1 MFERVHPPCRRLMT
15 KRLAS
20 VRDRYSILGAARG
33 RARLLAQP
41 ARPWTTSPC
50 GGAGYRSP
58 VTTPISVLDL
68 VPVPPGATAG
78 EAIDHSIEL
87 ARLAEELGYRRYW
100 VAEHHNT
107 PSFASMATS
116 VLIGVL
122 ARETSRIRV
131 GSGGIML
138 PNHSPLKVAEDFL
151 TLEAMHPG
159 RIDLGLGRAP
169 GTDQVTALALRRST
183 ELLAADDF
191 PQQVEMLRAY
201 AGESDFLAGHPLGK
215 VSAALPGARLPPLWI
230 LGSSTYGAQFA
241 AQTGRGY
248 SFAFHFSP
256 DAAVPA
262 LRAYREGFRPSD
274 ELAEPYAILGVSV
287 VCADTVERAEVL
299 ARAHDLLWL
308 RIRRNERL
316 PLPTPDEAAAYRFTA
331 EEKAQ
336 AQASRRMLVSGTPDQ
351 VRKRLLALK
360 DELAV
365 DEFIVTS
372 HIATH
377 EERLA
382 SYRLLA
388 EAMA

>member
-1 MFERVHPPCRRLMT
+1 MNVPM
-15 KRLAS
+15 
-20 VRDRYSILGAARG
+20 
-33 RARLLAQP
+33 
-41 ARPWTTSPC
+41 
-50 GGAGYRSP
+50 
-58 VTTPISVLDL
+58 SVLDL
-68 VPVPPGATAG
+68 VPVPPNGTGAN
-78 EAIDHSIEL
+78 AIANSVEL
-87 ARLAEELGYRRYW
+87 ARLSEDLGYTRYW
-100 VAEHHNT
+100 IAEHHNT
-107 PSFASMATS
+107 PAFAAMATS
-116 VLIGVL
+116 VLIGTI

-138 PNHSPLKVAEDFL
+138 PNHSPLKIAEDFL
-151 TLEAMHPG
+151 TLEALYPG

-201 AGESDFLAGHPLGK
+201 AGESDFLDGHPLGK
-215 VSAALPGARLPPLWI
+215 VKASLSGAKLPPLWI
-230 LGSSTYGAQFA
+230 LGSSTFGAQLA
-241 AQTGRGY
+241 AHIGRGY

-262 LRAYREGFRPSD
+262 LRAYREGFQPSD
-274 ELAEPYAILGVSV
+274 HLAEPYAILGTAII
-287 VCADTVERAEVL
+287 CADTEERAEEL

-316 PLPTPDEAAAYRFTA
+316 PLPTAEEAAAYDFTP
-331 EEKAQ
+331 EEEVAT
-336 AQASRRMLVSGTPDQ
+336 QASRRMLVWGTPDR
-351 VRKRLLALK
+351 VRERLLEFKEQLV
-360 DELAV
+360 V

-372 HIATH
+372 HIASH
-377 EERLA
+377 EERLL